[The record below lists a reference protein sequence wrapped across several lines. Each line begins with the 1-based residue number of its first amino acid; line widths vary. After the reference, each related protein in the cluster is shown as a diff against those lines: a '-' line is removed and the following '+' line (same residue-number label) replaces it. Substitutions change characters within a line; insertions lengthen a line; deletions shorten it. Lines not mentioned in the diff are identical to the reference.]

1 MTYTNRT
8 IPVFLGTTAALALVN
23 ILGTIAVNALVW
35 IGMNQGT
42 DLGQAITAAVGSPW
56 YQKASIATQ
65 IFASTI
71 GGYMTASLAANQRY
85 LNAAIVGALQSAWF
99 AILHTFPI
107 QGAEFD
113 IISIVIWFV
122 LPLPASVLGALFY
135 TLLLVPGPAS
145 QHKISAE
152 NING

>member
-8 IPVFLGTTAALALVN
+8 IPVFLGTAAGLALVN
-23 ILGTIAVNALVW
+23 ILGTIVVNVLVW
-35 IGMNQGT
+35 ISMNQGT
-42 DLGQAITAAVGSPW
+42 DLGRAITAAVGSPW
-56 YQKASIATQ
+56 YQKASIASQ
-65 IFASTI
+65 IFASAI

-85 LNAAIVGALQSAWF
+85 LNAAIAGALQSAWF

-113 IISIVIWFV
+113 IISIIIWFV
-122 LPLPASVLGALFY
+122 LPLPASVLGAY
-135 TLLLVPGPAS
+135 IYALLLVPGPVS
-145 QHKISAE
+145 QHKISTE